1 MAEKDDLFKGID
13 DAADNLF
20 SQYLVKKPAPTA
32 PVSAPAAPSAD
43 SSLSSSPP
51 TSTPT
56 ANPEP
61 SAPSPAFEPQ
71 TGPALDLEISLA
83 EPLDLGQDDDL
94 MTQMEEALLSI
105 DWEVSPKNLGKGRE
119 ILASLID
126 KHGFAA
132 DSATRQVADQMDKVL
147 ASMLQSPEG
156 VPVSAPS
163 HLKKALEAIKAAV
176 ASSSPAL
183 DSETRK
189 LLSQAL
195 SDLNA
200 VVAPAPSE
208 NITLDFNLQMES
220 GAPEPALVTSAKNRE
235 ATALSQEPIADFG
248 MELSLESEAG
258 PSGIGQPVT
267 DEISQILKTYTAT
280 LATAIK
286 SITPMVNLFAN
297 RAGMEK
303 LHGVTEHV
311 REKLSGQERLLSQTF
326 SADYSL
332 YNGIG
337 TVRGWLESQLD
348 ILNPCVKRLTK
359 VESLF
364 AKSKGYEKVYE
375 LTKKVRKSLTE
386 QQEAITTAVG
396 GTPTAH
402 QFDMTGEYPALQP
415 VLDRA
420 PDVSQAAVSAVTDP
434 QALLDSCI
442 DLASKIEQGDE
453 QSGPETGRKLR
464 EILVK
469 IKTALAGSAISSPG
483 AVAAALSAVATAT
496 TSRPTKCRW
505 DWLLKTTW
513 AGQLVGMAPE
523 QVAFESH
530 ATFPLKAFK
539 NTTHFPLK
547 KLKSMPWT
555 NLQNLFSGELAELDK
570 ATLNS
575 MELEIAEPPET
586 FRGSSQKK
594 VHVLIMYHGGR
605 GKVFLIETPTE
616 AISIADEG
624 VWNPGKRGS
633 EIAGTLTVYGSIMPV
648 IAID

>member
-20 SQYLVKKPAPTA
+20 SQYLVKKPAQTA
-32 PVSAPAAPSAD
+32 PEPPPAAPTVEP
-43 SSLSSSPP
+43 SLSVSPTNVP
-51 TSTPT
+51 PPK
-56 ANPEP
+56 PEP
-61 SAPSPAFEPQ
+61 MAQSPAVEQPPVP
-71 TGPALDLEISLA
+71 TLDLEISLA
-83 EPLDLGQDDDL
+83 EPLDLGQEEDL
-94 MTQMEEALLSI
+94 MAQMEEALLSI
-105 DWEVSPKNLGKGRE
+105 DWEVSPKNLTKGRE
-119 ILASLID
+119 VLVGLVA

-132 DSATRQVADQMDKVL
+132 DSPTRQVADQMDKVL
-147 ASMLQSPEG
+147 ASMLQYPEG

-176 ASSSPAL
+176 ASGPTL

-195 SDLNA
+195 SELNA
-200 VVAPAPSE
+200 VVAPPPRES
-208 NITLDFNLQMES
+208 ISLDFNLQMDG
-220 GAPEPALVTSAKNRE
+220 GAPEPAFAKPSKAPE
-235 ATALSQEPIADFG
+235 ATTPGPESIADFG
-248 MELSLESEAG
+248 MELSLESESG
-258 PSGIGQPVT
+258 PSGVGQPVT
-267 DEISQILKTYTAT
+267 DEISLILKSYSTA
-280 LATAIK
+280 LSTAIK

-311 REKLSGQERLLSQTF
+311 REKITSQERLLSQTF
-326 SADYSL
+326 SADYSM

-337 TVRGWLESQLD
+337 TVKGWLESQLD

-364 AKSKGYEKVYE
+364 SKSKGYEKVFD
-375 LTKKVRKSLTE
+375 LTKKVRKSLAE
-386 QQEAITTAVG
+386 QQEAITAAVG

-415 VLDRA
+415 VLARVPEA
-420 PDVSQAAVSAVTDP
+420 SQAAVSAVTDP
-434 QALLDSCI
+434 HALLDNCI
-442 DLASKIEQGDE
+442 DLAQKIEQGDE
-453 QSGPETGRKLR
+453 QYGPEAGRKLR
-464 EILVK
+464 ENLEK
-469 IKTALAGSAISSPG
+469 IKAALAGSAIASPS
-483 AVAAALSAVATAT
+483 ATAAALSAVAAAT
-496 TSRPTKCRW
+496 IARPTKCRW

-523 QVAFESH
+523 QVAFESQ
-530 ATFPLKAFK
+530 ATFPLKSFK
-539 NTTHFPLK
+539 DATHFPLK

-555 NLQNLFSGELAELDK
+555 NLQGLFSGELAELDK
-570 ATLNS
+570 TTLNN
-575 MELEIAEPPET
+575 MELEIAIPPET
-586 FRGSSQKK
+586 FRGSSLKK
-594 VHVLIMYHGGR
+594 VHVVIMYYGGR
-605 GKVFLIETPTE
+605 GKVFMVETPTE

>member
-20 SQYLVKKPAPTA
+20 SQYLVKKPAQAAPAPT
-32 PVSAPAAPSAD
+32 PAAPTAEP
-43 SSLSSSPP
+43 SLSVSPP
-51 TSTPT
+51 TAAP
-56 ANPEP
+56 APKPEP
-61 SAPSPAFEPQ
+61 IAQPPAVEPP

-83 EPLDLGQDDDL
+83 EPLDLGQEEDL
-94 MTQMEEALLSI
+94 MAQMEEALLSI
-105 DWEVSPKNLGKGRE
+105 DWEVSPKNLTKGRE
-119 ILASLID
+119 VLTSLVA
-126 KHGFAA
+126 KYGFAT
-132 DSATRQVADQMDKVL
+132 DSPTRQVADQMDKVL

-176 ASSSPAL
+176 ASGPAL

-195 SDLNA
+195 SELNA
-200 VVAPAPSE
+200 VVAPVPSGSI
-208 NITLDFNLQMES
+208 NLDFSLQMEG
-220 GAPEPALVTSAKNRE
+220 GAPEPASTTQAKASV
-235 ATALSQEPIADFG
+235 ATTTGPEPIADFG

-258 PSGIGQPVT
+258 PSGVGQPVS
-267 DEISQILKTYTAT
+267 DDISQILKSYSTT
-280 LATAIK
+280 LTTAIK

-311 REKLSGQERLLSQTF
+311 REKLSSQERLLSQTF

-337 TVRGWLESQLD
+337 TVKGWLESQLD
-348 ILNPCVKRLTK
+348 ILNPCVKRLNK

-375 LTKKVRKSLTE
+375 LTKKVRQSLTE

-415 VLDRA
+415 VLTRVPEA
-420 PDVSQAAVSAVTDP
+420 PQAAVSAVTDP
-434 QALLDSCI
+434 QALLDYCI
-442 DLASKIEQGDE
+442 DLAQKIAQGDE
-453 QSGPETGRKLR
+453 QSGPEIGRTLR
-464 EILVK
+464 ETLEK
-469 IKTALAGSAISSPG
+469 IKTALAGSAIASPG
-483 AVAAALSAVATAT
+483 ATAAALSAVAAAT
-496 TSRPTKCRW
+496 TARPTKCRW

-539 NTTHFPLK
+539 GTTHFPLK

-555 NLQNLFSGELAELDK
+555 NLQSLFSGELAELDK
-570 ATLNS
+570 ATLNG
-575 MELEIAEPPET
+575 MELEIAVPPET

-594 VHVLIMYHGGR
+594 VHVMIMYYGGR
-605 GKVFLIETPTE
+605 GKVFLVETPTE